1 MKIEDL
7 SISRQGKHVVID
19 HEKYKIEYN
28 LTKGTWNYS
37 NNNGKTVIKNGFT
50 HISLAD
56 GTTLNT
62 NNPGFREFRTLPVNS
77 DAHGSFQTLHFIYE
91 NTTSNGHSQNTK
103 ENDSNEK
110 ADKLDNPSKNKQPDD
125 STPNESMDTE
135 QDRNKSGIRIHT
147 YLTCYT
153 EQPYVLLKVDV
164 ENLNTTSIS
173 LSNITL
179 IDITSQNGAVQLDSH
194 PSQYNLFLKTPPIS
208 PSATS
213 RQKIYDGFHFNKDKT
228 LQPCQNG
235 ILYDTLSKKSF
246 VFGFITSQK
255 WWPGMQIGYEVQ
267 KKKSQQGMTAW
278 TLYNDCENTECL
290 SGDFISSEI
299 GFLDFSEDGR
309 TSYKRYV
316 DRLAAESN
324 VLLNNDYIFNDK
336 RKNNYNQKTGFGWNF
351 STENLDGK
359 VTAKSIKEQINS
371 ITDNAL
377 FEPSQIGGIDFIHI
391 ESGWQPNPGNLNLHR
406 DSFPEGMAPVVELIH
421 SNEMMASICIDPFAI
436 ESNSDFIKK
445 NPDTCLRYISSD
457 TSATGEKK
465 QGQVNANEP
474 VEIHL
479 PGRDRALTILD
490 VSHTKTQTHVKNLI
504 KKIVDDWEYDL
515 IKVDL
520 SSYTSG
526 MMTVASNATW
536 KDASLSSAELYQ
548 NALKLLNDTVKSCKR
563 KVILAGYNVID
574 SVSIGDFPLNYP
586 LLRRKNV
593 DHSDTWH
600 QQNGTKHRI
609 CRYASTLNE
618 HNILWNHVFGELAI
632 DEPRPVNEAIV
643 EITAAALSGATVFC
657 ANKPNQLTTGRAELV
672 AKIFPL
678 IGQAAKLVDLFD
690 ETLPRIWHL
699 PIETEKESWDLIGLF
714 NWKDIQDDIQLNLD
728 IVGLHPDKDY
738 LVHDFW
744 MRDYLGVVSKNVTL
758 LNMTPRSAKL
768 LCFKEQQP
776 IPQLLSTDLHYTQ
789 GSIEILS
796 TGWDEHSQSF
806 LIICQPPRQVE
817 GTLFIHVPENYIPI
831 GVSAYG
837 SAYNYNWNKPIYQ
850 LTFEAT
856 DTLINASIQF
866 MKTEG
871 SSKT

>member
-28 LTKGTWNYS
+28 LTKGTWNYC
-37 NNNGKTVIKNGFT
+37 NNNGKTVIKNGFA

-56 GTTLNT
+56 GTSLNT
-62 NNPGFREFRTLPVNS
+62 QNPGFREFRTLPVNS
-77 DAHGSFQTLHFIYE
+77 DAHGSYQTLHFIYE
-91 NTTSNGHSQNTK
+91 NTHSNGHSQKST

-110 ADKLDNPSKNKQPDD
+110 TDKLDNPSKNRSSDD
-125 STPNESMDTE
+125 SSSNETVESD

-147 YLTCYT
+147 YLTCYS
-153 EQPYVLLKVDV
+153 EQPYVLLKVEV

-179 IDITSQNGAVQLDSH
+179 IDITSHNGSVQLDSH

-208 PSATS
+208 PSDTS
-213 RQKIYDGFHFNKDKT
+213 RQKIYDGYHFNKDKT

-235 ILYDTLSKKSF
+235 ILHDTLSKNSF
-246 VFGFITSQK
+246 VFGFITTSK
-255 WWPGMQIGYEVQ
+255 WWPRMQIGYEVEN
-267 KKKSQQGMTAW
+267 KKSQQGMTAW
-278 TLYNDCENTECL
+278 TLYNDCENTECQ

-299 GFLDFSEDGR
+299 GYLDFSEDGR
-309 TSYKRYV
+309 SSYKRYV
-316 DRLAAESN
+316 DRLASESN
-324 VLLNNDYIFNDK
+324 ALVNNNGIF
-336 RKNNYNQKTGFGWNF
+336 KNKLQNNSNQNTGFGWNF
-351 STENLDGK
+351 SAENLDDK
-359 VTAKSIKEQINS
+359 VSAKSIKEQINS
-371 ITDNAL
+371 ITDNSL
-377 FEPSQIGGIDFIHI
+377 FEPSQFGGIDFIHI
-391 ESGWQPNPGNLNLHR
+391 ESGWQPNPGSMNLHR

-421 SNEMMASICIDPFAI
+421 SNELMASICIDPFAI
-436 ESNSDFIKK
+436 ECNSDFIKK
-445 NPDTCLRYISSD
+445 NPDSCLRYKSSEK
-457 TSATGEKK
+457 SGSEEKK
-465 QGQVNANEP
+465 HVNANAP

-479 PGRDRALTILD
+479 PGRDKALTILD
-490 VSHTKTQTHVKNLI
+490 ISDTKTQTHVKNLI
-504 KKIVDDWEYDL
+504 KKIVDDWGYDI

-526 MMTVASNATW
+526 MMTVASNTTW
-536 KDASLSSAELYQ
+536 KDKTLSSAELYQ
-548 NALKLLNDTVKSCKR
+548 YALRFLNDAVKSCKR
-563 KVILAGYNVID
+563 KVILSGYNVID
-574 SVSIGDFPLNYP
+574 SVSIGNLPLNYP

-600 QQNGTKHRI
+600 QQNGTKHRL
-609 CRYASTLNE
+609 CRYATTLQE
-618 HNILWNHVFGELAI
+618 HNILWNHVFGDLAI

-643 EITAAALSGATVFC
+643 EITAAALSGASVFC
-657 ANKPNQLTTGRAELV
+657 ANTPNQLTTGRAELV

-678 IGQAAKLVDLFD
+678 NGQAAKLVDLYD

-699 PIETEKESWDLIGLF
+699 PIETENESWDLIGLF
-714 NWKDIQDDIQLNLD
+714 NWKDVQDDVQLNLD

-758 LNMTPRSAKL
+758 LNMAPRSAKL
-768 LCFKEQQP
+768 LCLKAQQP

-796 TGWDEHSQSF
+796 TGWDEHSQSY
-806 LIICQPPRQVE
+806 LVICQPPRQVE
-817 GTLFIHVPENYIPI
+817 GTLFIHVPDNYIPI

-837 SAYNYNWNKPIYQ
+837 SAYKYSWNKPIYQ
-850 LTFEAT
+850 LTFDAT
-856 DTLINASIQF
+856 DSLINTSIQF

-871 SSKT
+871 SSKS